1 MGQQVEVAGTCL
13 DEAGMDDERFM
24 REALAEARLAEAEG
38 EVPIGSVVVH
48 DGKVIARAHNRREG
62 DEDPSAHAEFMA
74 MTAAARALGHWRL
87 QGCTVY
93 VTLEPCC
100 MCAGLMVN
108 ARVDRCVYG
117 ASDPKAGALGSL
129 YDLSSDERLNHTFE
143 VRAGVLGDEC
153 SDLLKGFFVSLRSD
167 RAGEGAAATSD
178 ADGLAEYA
186 IQNEVYAD
194 KGEAAANGGAV
205 AKDGETAADGRA
217 AGFTGTSMSAAVQVR
232 PAPAWRPA
240 SSKAPRV
247 LLAIDSFKGSATS
260 VEVEA
265 WLAEGI
271 RHALPAARVTSLPIA
286 DGGDG
291 TAEAVHVSRG
301 GTWRTLEV
309 HGPLDA
315 VHEARY
321 LLLDDDAGLGS
332 AAAGA
337 APAKAAVVEMA
348 EAAGITQ
355 SSCSPEDALAASTY
369 GVGELMLDA
378 IEAGARTLYVGLG
391 GSATSDG
398 GAGML
403 QALGARLLDAGGA
416 PVARGLRGLQDVA
429 SIDLAPALETLKG
442 VELVVLTDVSNPL
455 VGRRGAVRVFG
466 PQKGLLEDELDSYD
480 RWMCS
485 YAAALTFARDTLD
498 GTDLQVGAPGARPR
512 QLAGVPGAGAAG
524 GLGAALV
531 ACGARLSSGIQTVL
545 DLLGFDDE
553 ARRADLVVT
562 GEGSLDAQTAA
573 GKAPVGVAERAKA
586 ASPRMPVVAVCG
598 GRADDLDAVY
608 AKGIDFVLPIA
619 RRPMA
624 LDQAMGREETH
635 QNLVCAG
642 EAVARAFSLG
652 R

>member
-1 MGQQVEVAGTCL
+1 MDQQVGAVGMRI

-24 REALAEARLAEAEG
+24 CEALAEARLAGAEG
-38 EVPIGSVVVH
+38 EVPIGAVVVH
-48 DGKVIARAHNRREG
+48 EGEVIARAHNRREE
-62 DEDPSAHAEFMA
+62 DEDPSAHAEFIA
-74 MTAAARALGHWRL
+74 MTAAARALGRWRL

-108 ARVDRCVYG
+108 ARIDRCVYG

-129 YDLSSDERLNHTFE
+129 YDLSCDERLNHTFE
-143 VRAGVLGDEC
+143 VRAGVLADEC
-153 SDLLKGFFVSLRSD
+153 SDLLKGFFAGLRGKD
-167 RAGEGAAATSD
+167 AVVDGGTEAGQQKEC
-178 ADGLAEYA
+178 A
-186 IQNEVYAD
+186 IQSDFYAD
-194 KGEAAANGGAV
+194 KAGRTAEGNRVTNGAGVAGASS
-205 AKDGETAADGRA
+205 RA
-217 AGFTGTSMSAAVQVR
+217 A
-232 PAPAWRPA
+232 AWRPA
-240 SSKAPRV
+240 STKAPRI

-260 VEVEA
+260 AEVEA

-291 TAEAVHVSRG
+291 TAEAVHASRG

-315 VHEARY
+315 VHEAQY
-321 LLLDDDAGLGS
+321 LLLDADAGLGS

-337 APAKAAVVEMA
+337 APARAAVIEMA

-355 SSCSPEDALAASTY
+355 SSCSPEDALTASTY

-378 IEAGARTLYVGLG
+378 IDAGARTLYVGLG

-403 QALGARLLDAGGA
+403 QALGAVLLDAKGA
-416 PVARGLRGLQDVA
+416 PIVRGLQGLRELA
-429 SIDLAPALETLKG
+429 TIDLEPALHALEG

-485 YAAALTFARDTLD
+485 YAAALTAARDALD
-498 GTDLQVGAPGARPR
+498 GTKLQVKAPGARPR

-545 DLLGFDDE
+545 YLLDFDDE

-573 GKAPVGVAERAKA
+573 GKAPVGVAERAK
-586 ASPRMPVVAVCG
+586 SVNPRTPVVAVCG

-608 AKGIDFVLPIA
+608 AKGIDLVLPIV

-624 LDQAMGREETH
+624 LDQAMGCEETH
-635 QNLVCAG
+635 QSLVCAG

>member
-1 MGQQVEVAGTCL
+1 MERLAGAGDAVQNWDDDA
-13 DEAGMDDERFM
+13 DECFM
-24 REALAEARLAEAEG
+24 REALAEARLAGVEG
-38 EVPIGSVVVH
+38 EVPIGAVVVH

-74 MTAAARALGHWRL
+74 MTAAARALGQWRL

-129 YDLSSDERLNHTFE
+129 YDLSCDARLNHTFE
-143 VRAGVLGDEC
+143 VRSGVLGDEC
-153 SDLLKGFFVSLRSD
+153 GNLLKGFFAALRSD
-167 RAGEGAAATSD
+167 CAGEGAAAASD
-178 ADGLAEYA
+178 ADKQAEYA
-186 IQNEVYAD
+186 IQSDAYAD
-194 KGEAAANGGAV
+194 KGG
-205 AKDGETAADGRA
+205 TAADDGHAVGSTGNSVA
-217 AGFTGTSMSAAVQVR
+217 AATR
-232 PAPAWRPA
+232 PHLAPAWRPA

-260 VEVEA
+260 AEVEA

-291 TAEAVHVSRG
+291 TAEAVHAARG

-315 VHEARY
+315 VHEAQY

-337 APAKAAVVEMA
+337 VPARAAVVEMA

-378 IEAGARTLYVGLG
+378 IDAGARTLYVGLG

-403 QALGARLLDAGGA
+403 QALGARLLDASGE
-416 PVARGLRGLQDVA
+416 PIRRGLQGLRELA
-429 SIDLAPALETLKG
+429 TIDLEPALRALED
-442 VELVVLTDVSNPL
+442 VELVALTDVSNPL

-485 YAAALTFARDTLD
+485 YAAALTAARDALD
-498 GTDLQVGAPGARPR
+498 GTELQVGEPGARPR

-562 GEGSLDAQTAA
+562 GEGSLDAQTAS

-586 ASPRMPVVAVCG
+586 AGPRVPVVAVCG

-608 AKGIDFVLPIA
+608 AKGIDLVLPIA

>member
-1 MGQQVEVAGTCL
+1 MELETAAGDARRDVAL
-13 DEAGMDDERFM
+13 DRDDADERFM

-38 EVPIGSVVVH
+38 EVPIGAVVVH
-48 DGKVIARAHNRREG
+48 DGKVIARAHNRREV

-74 MTAAARALGHWRL
+74 MTAAARSLGHWRL

-129 YDLSSDERLNHTFE
+129 YDLSCDERLNHSFE
-143 VRAGVLGDEC
+143 VRAGVLADEC
-153 SDLLKGFFVSLRSD
+153 GDLLKEFFAGLR
-167 RAGEGAAATSD
+167 GNHEEEGAVGASAGS
-178 ADGLAEYA
+178 AEAPAEYA
-186 IQNEVYAD
+186 IQSDVYAD
-194 KGEAAANGGAV
+194 KDSDIGRTAAN
-205 AKDGETAADGRA
+205 DGRA
-217 AGFTGTSMSAAVQVR
+217 AESAGNPATATTQAR

-247 LLAIDSFKGSATS
+247 LLAVDSFKGSATS
-260 VEVEA
+260 AEVEA

-271 RHALPAARVTSLPIA
+271 RHALPAAHVTLLPIA

-291 TAEAVHVSRG
+291 TAEAVHAARG
-301 GTWRTLEV
+301 GTWCTLEV
-309 HGPLDA
+309 HGPLD
-315 VHEARY
+315 VEHEARY
-321 LLLDDDAGLGS
+321 LLLDADAGIS
-332 AAAGA
+332 STAVDAAST
-337 APAKAAVVEMA
+337 KTAVVEMA

-355 SSCSPEDALAASTY
+355 SSCSPEDAFSASTY

-378 IEAGARTLYVGLG
+378 IDAGARTIYVGLG

-403 QALGARLLDAGGA
+403 QALGAVLLDAKGA
-416 PVARGLRGLQDVA
+416 PIARGLQGLRELA
-429 SIDLAPALETLKG
+429 TIDLEPALRALEG
-442 VELVVLTDVSNPL
+442 VELVALTDVSNPL
-455 VGRRGAVRVFG
+455 VGRRGAVRIFG
-466 PQKGLLEDELDSYD
+466 PQKGLPKEELDSYD

-485 YAAALTFARDTLD
+485 YATVLTAARDALD
-498 GTDLQVGAPGARPR
+498 GTELQVGAPGARPK

-573 GKAPVGVAERAKA
+573 GKAPVGVAEHAKA
-586 ASPRMPVVAVCG
+586 ASPRVPVVAVCG

-608 AKGIDFVLPIA
+608 VKGIDLVLPIV